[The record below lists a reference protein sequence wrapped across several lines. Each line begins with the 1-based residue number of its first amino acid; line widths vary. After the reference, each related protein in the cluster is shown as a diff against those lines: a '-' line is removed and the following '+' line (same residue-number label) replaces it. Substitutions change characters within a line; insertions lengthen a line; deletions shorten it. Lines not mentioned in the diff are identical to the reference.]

1 MKSIKA
7 AVITA
12 IALLAIWAAPAAF
25 GAEPEIKSQWQGKRV
40 AFLGDSIIDK
50 RQLATQTTFP
60 EELRRILGIE
70 SFVYGISGNQMNQIL
85 PQAKRMQAELGQ
97 DVDAIIVFIGT
108 NDFNHGIPL
117 GEWFTEGRDSAQI
130 RQDLTVMRKH
140 RTMVKTN
147 DTFRGRANIALDFLK
162 ANYPTKQI
170 IFMTPIHRALFIG
183 GPGNIQQNEDY
194 ANALGLYID
203 SYIEAVKELGNVWSV
218 PVIDL
223 NAISGLYPIYDS
235 QAQYFRSPNADRQ
248 HPNSK
253 GHRRLAYTI
262 AYQLLGYPAG
272 FED

>member
-1 MKSIKA
+1 MRSIKA

-12 IALLAIWAAPAAF
+12 IAFLAIWAAPAAF

-85 PQAKRMQAELGQ
+85 PQAKRMEAELGQ

-147 DTFRGRANIALDFLK
+147 DTFRGRANIALDYLK

-235 QAQYFRSPNADRQ
+235 QAQYFRSPNADRL